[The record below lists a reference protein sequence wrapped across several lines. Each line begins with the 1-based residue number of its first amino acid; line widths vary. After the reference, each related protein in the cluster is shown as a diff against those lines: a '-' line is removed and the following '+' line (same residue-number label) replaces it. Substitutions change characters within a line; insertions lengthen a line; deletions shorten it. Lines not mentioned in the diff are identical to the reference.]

1 MLIDAILK
9 LHHKIMNEPLG
20 PKRAARLADAKVEL
34 APSGHKFS
42 RA

>member
-20 PKRAARLADAKVEL
+20 PKRAKRLADEKVEL
-34 APSGHKFS
+34 VPSSARFAK
-42 RA
+42 

>member
-20 PKRAARLADAKVEL
+20 PKRAAKLADHKVEL
-34 APSGHKFS
+34 VPSSIRYG
-42 RA
+42 R

>member
-20 PKRAARLADAKVEL
+20 PKRTARLADQKVDL
-34 APSGHKFS
+34 VPSSQRFA
-42 RA
+42 R